1 MYLKT
6 PIPQQSKLV
15 YCAELG
21 MDAPEL
27 VGIKIRIGD
36 DFIAVP
42 NAVDRLV
49 CKHTDLDSVDETH
62 TFALDGHVVY
72 QNDDCAVEMYMDNYL
87 SADDAAEEGDYCAAC
102 AGSGEG
108 QYDGSRCGYC
118 GGSGVPK
125 GPLEEQEDRRDY
137 EGDR

>member
-15 YCAELG
+15 FCAELG

-27 VGIKIRIGD
+27 AGVKIRIGD

-87 SADDAAEEGDYCAAC
+87 SADETAEEHPDLEARLDRALWQSME
-102 AGSGEG
+102 AI
-108 QYDGSRCGYC
+108 
-118 GGSGVPK
+118 SGVRK
-125 GPLEEQEDRRDY
+125 
-137 EGDR
+137 

>member
-15 YCAELG
+15 FCAELG

-27 VGIKIRIGD
+27 AGVKIRIGD

-87 SADDAAEEGDYCAAC
+87 SADETAEEHPDREARLDRALWQSME
-102 AGSGEG
+102 AI
-108 QYDGSRCGYC
+108 
-118 GGSGVPK
+118 SGVRK
-125 GPLEEQEDRRDY
+125 
-137 EGDR
+137 